1 MHSNLWPVGS
11 EHLKVWVCEFDVI
24 AIVEAPAFV
33 TAAAGTIN
41 DIATMAINRNFTLVG
56 PNLFN

>member
-1 MHSNLWPVGS
+1 
-11 EHLKVWVCEFDVI
+11 VCEFDVI

-41 DIATMAINRNFTLVG
+41 DIATMAINRNFRLVG